1 MPAAK
6 ACVREGNPASR
17 GCQGRSGDKTS
28 WHGNYGVKKDDAH
41 QEFLQDLLP
50 KSEGSP
56 QGAKVPKVRVQRG
69 QSKALL
75 GGAQ

>member
-1 MPAAK
+1 M
-6 ACVREGNPASR
+6 REGNPASR
-17 GCQGRSGDKTS
+17 GGQGRSGDKIS
-28 WHGNYGVKKDDAH
+28 WSGGNYGVKKEDVH

-50 KSEGSP
+50 KSEGSWGGSP
-56 QGAKVPKVRVQRG
+56 RCAKVPKGRVKKG